1 MIFDKE
7 SVILSDNVSFET
19 VLDRTCER
27 LWGKKIQYS
36 IRRIREMEATLQ
48 EIEQELDTLLCQK
61 STIDPSRTQVQ
72 EGDDSDKKNV
82 LS

>member
-27 LWGKKIQYS
+27 LWGKKVQYS
-36 IRRIREMEATLQ
+36 IRRIRELEATLQ
-48 EIEQELDTLLCQK
+48 GIEHELDTLLCEK
-61 STIDPSRTQVQ
+61 SMVNSPAPQGGGNMTATH
-72 EGDDSDKKNV
+72 EK
-82 LS
+82 